1 MSDSVTIT
9 GTLVVVLPGAANQ
22 EKYPSNDPS
31 PHLFVSAVSPPVI
44 IPSSADCSLQS
55 PARQPN
61 LVTGLGTLPVHS
73 IGCPVFAD
81 EDNTLVF
88 SLHTFIAIKLST
100 LWVIMGVIL
109 GTG

>member
-1 MSDSVTIT
+1 MSDCVTMT
-9 GTLVVVLPGAANQ
+9 AMMGTLVVVMLLPSATNQ

-31 PHLFVSAVSPPVI
+31 PHLFVSAVSPPII
-44 IPSSADCSLQS
+44 IPSSADSSLQS

-61 LVTGLGTLPVHS
+61 LVTGTALGTLPVHS

-88 SLHTFIAIKLST
+88 SLHTFIAIKLSS
-100 LWVIMGVIL
+100 
-109 GTG
+109 